1 MKPSRK
7 KHLCRMCH
15 ITLATFLSV
24 YVSAQNIQKG
34 GWQDFGITQEDTVI
48 HINCTDLSTNNRSHL
63 FYADFRHSFKISFS
77 ACFNTQLTE
86 QVFLCKEGLKGEIFA
101 DLMIGFDPGTEQI
114 FAEIKDN
121 RQKLHRIFAGEKAEK
136 GKWFDITLQ
145 SEYKSPQKE
154 SEMTL
159 TVRSCDTG
167 KTATSRIDYPG
178 FALTYNVT
186 KWVIGRGF
194 PGGFPNSLQV
204 RNGLIRNLK
213 IEGIGKERVKG
224 QNPIFTDRFTADPA
238 CTVVGDRIYAFVG
251 EDKAGV
257 GGWFNM
263 PHWVLYSSADMI
275 NWTDHGVILKASD
288 FPHANPYGAWAAQM
302 VEKDGLYY
310 YYVTLDDTRNGKH
323 MIDVAVSNNPTGP
336 YKPARQ
342 DGTPLVTDDMT
353 PDSHRKNADID
364 PTVFIDD
371 DGTPWMAWGNGDCYM
386 VRLKPNMIELDGEIR
401 HIGLRNYSEGPWLF
415 KRKNLYYLVY
425 AADAPGVQAEQI
437 AYSTAT
443 SIEGPWTYRG
453 LLTTSAKYGFTIHP
467 SVNEFKGKW
476 YFFYHDGSY
485 MLNGEPGGD
494 CRRQVCVEEM
504 KFNKDGTIQPI
515 TLTEKGIAD
524 K

>member
-1 MKPSRK
+1 MKPNRK

-145 SEYKSPQKE
+145 SEYKSPQKK
-154 SEMTL
+154 SEMAL

-238 CTVVGDRIYAFVG
+238 CTVVGNRIYAFVG

-386 VRLKPNMIELDGEIR
+386 VRLKPNMIELDDEIR

-425 AADAPGVQAEQI
+425 AADAPGIQAEQI

>member
-1 MKPSRK
+1 MKPNRK

-145 SEYKSPQKE
+145 SEYKSPQKK
-154 SEMTL
+154 SEMAL

-342 DGTPLVTDDMT
+342 DGTPLVTDDNSRFT
-353 PDSHRKNADID
+353 PQ
-364 PTVFIDD
+364 
-371 DGTPWMAWGNGDCYM
+371 
-386 VRLKPNMIELDGEIR
+386 E
-401 HIGLRNYSEGPWLF
+401 
-415 KRKNLYYLVY
+415 
-425 AADAPGVQAEQI
+425 
-437 AYSTAT
+437 
-443 SIEGPWTYRG
+443 
-453 LLTTSAKYGFTIHP
+453 
-467 SVNEFKGKW
+467 
-476 YFFYHDGSY
+476 
-485 MLNGEPGGD
+485 
-494 CRRQVCVEEM
+494 RRY
-504 KFNKDGTIQPI
+504 
-515 TLTEKGIAD
+515 
-524 K
+524 

>member
-145 SEYKSPQKE
+145 SEYKSPQKK
-154 SEMTL
+154 SEMAL

-194 PGGFPNSLQV
+194 PRGFPNSLQV

-336 YKPARQ
+336 YKPACQ

-425 AADAPGVQAEQI
+425 AADAPGIQAEQI

>member
-1 MKPSRK
+1 MKPNRK

-77 ACFNTQLTE
+77 AYFNTQLTE

-145 SEYKSPQKE
+145 SEYKSPQKK
-154 SEMTL
+154 SEMAL

-323 MIDVAVSNNPTGP
+323 MINVAVSNNPTGP